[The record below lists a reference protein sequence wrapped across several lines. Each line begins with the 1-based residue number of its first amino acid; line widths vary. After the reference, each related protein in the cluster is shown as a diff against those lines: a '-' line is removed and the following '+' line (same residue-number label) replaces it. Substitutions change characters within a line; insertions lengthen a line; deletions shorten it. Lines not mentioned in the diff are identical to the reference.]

1 MKGKIGFM
9 LLLLGLSLFTQAR
22 ADRVDTIEAMSDMD
36 YCSVVADQ
44 FYAGA
49 LAQINGSARVLT
61 ALTPVVVEML
71 EHGMPIPKD
80 AMYVPEFDSLTD
92 REKQWMAT
100 NVLLGYDEAAKV
112 KATDEQA
119 KKMTQTL
126 FEGCMYKR
134 TAQKRVDAKPTTP
147 PTDLISVASSEGL
160 TRRIQ
165 ECRELLRDQLYIADA
180 MMNNIPKRLVIQKAQ
195 NASNLTPEHKREV
208 LKLIDEAY
216 SSPDPA
222 AWVAIAWDACVDGAR

>member
-1 MKGKIGFM
+1 MNFKE
-9 LLLLGLSLFTQAR
+9 SLVIVLMGVFVMFTDAK
-22 ADRVDTIEAMSDMD
+22 ADRVDVIENMSDMD

-49 LAQINGSARVLT
+49 LAQIGGSARKLT

-92 REKQWMAT
+92 REKSWMAT

-126 FEGCMYKR
+126 FESCMYKR
-134 TAQKRVDAKPTTP
+134 TAQKRTEAKPVIP
-147 PTDLISVASSEGL
+147 RMQMVASSEGL

-165 ECRELLRDQLYIADA
+165 ECRELLRDQLYIGDA
-180 MMNNIPKRLVIQKAQ
+180 MMNNIPKRLVVQKAQ
-195 NASNLTPEHKREV
+195 NASNLTTEHKLEV

-222 AWVAIAWDACVDGAR
+222 AWVSNAWDACVDGAR